1 MIGLFVTAKLK
12 GQDDC
17 RQGAILS
24 TDPLRIRTQSG
35 EEYDCEG
42 SVSIVVDK
50 PKTCIGCG
58 LPLGSLCGRCET
70 NIRALVDALSEAGLR
85 LELSTE
91 STKDHGLDSDYPET
105 KPLHESEGG

>member
-12 GQDDC
+12 GVDDC
-17 RQGAILS
+17 RQGAIIS

-42 SVSIVVDK
+42 PVSVVINK
-50 PKTCIGCG
+50 PETCIGCG

-70 NIRALVDALSEAGLR
+70 NITALVDALNGAGLR

-91 STKDHGLDSDYPET
+91 
-105 KPLHESEGG
+105 